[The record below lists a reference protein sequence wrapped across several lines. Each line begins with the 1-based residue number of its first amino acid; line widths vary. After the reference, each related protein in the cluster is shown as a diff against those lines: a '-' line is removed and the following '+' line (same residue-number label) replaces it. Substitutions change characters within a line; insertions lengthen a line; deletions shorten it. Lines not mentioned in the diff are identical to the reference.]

1 MTKKILT
8 EISVGELL
16 DKISILEIKLKN
28 ISNKNKLN
36 HIKKEYKIL
45 NKIKK
50 KFKLQRIIATYYRQL
65 KKINITLWNIENKV
79 RKHEEFKKFNKDF
92 IALARKV
99 YFTND
104 KRSKIKLKINEI
116 TKSNIIEMKSYS
128 DYNK

>member
-79 RKHEEFKKFNKDF
+79 RKHEEFKKFNNDF

>member
-1 MTKKILT
+1 M
-8 EISVGELL
+8 L

>member
-1 MTKKILT
+1 MLV
-8 EISVGELL
+8 EISNGELL

>member
-1 MTKKILT
+1 MTKKVLT

-28 ISNKNKLN
+28 ISNKDKLN

-45 NKIKK
+45 IKIKK
-50 KFKLQRIIATYYRQL
+50 RFKLQRIISTYYKEL
-65 KKINITLWNIENKV
+65 KKINITLWNIENKI
-79 RKHEEFKKFNKDF
+79 RKHEELKKFNKDF

-104 KRSKIKLKINEI
+104 KRSKIKLMINKI
-116 TKSNIIEMKSYS
+116 TKSNIFEMKSYS
-128 DYNK
+128 EYKK

>member
-1 MTKKILT
+1 MTKKVLT